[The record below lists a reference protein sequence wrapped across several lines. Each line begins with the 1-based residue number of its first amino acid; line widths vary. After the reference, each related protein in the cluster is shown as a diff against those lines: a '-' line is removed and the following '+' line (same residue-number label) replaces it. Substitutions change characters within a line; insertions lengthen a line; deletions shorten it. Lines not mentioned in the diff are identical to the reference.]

1 MRQLPFSFLEL
12 EGKSACRREKLVR
25 GGRNQKKSEGKV
37 GVSWRPGGK
46 VSLYGRKEPQGRK
59 KSREKGGSKLVT
71 GRKSEPL
78 GEKAPQG
85 AEEIEKNQ
93 RGRWKQAY
101 DWPEK
106 SAPRR
111 EKSFRGG
118 KNGRGGWKQACDL
131 PKKSACRGE
140 ENLRGEKGRMD
151 TGLLL
156 VLKVGVP
163 F

>member
-1 MRQLPFSFLEL
+1 MEASLRLT
-12 EGKSACRREKLVR
+12 
-25 GGRNQKKSEGKV
+25 
-37 GVSWRPGGK
+37 GK
-46 VSLYGRKEPQGRK
+46 VSLQGRKELQGRK
-59 KSREKGGSKLVT
+59 KSRGKGGSKLVT

-106 SAPRR
+106 SA
-111 EKSFRGG
+111 
-118 KNGRGGWKQACDL
+118 
-131 PKKSACRGE
+131 CRGE

>member
-1 MRQLPFSFLEL
+1 M
-12 EGKSACRREKLVR
+12 
-25 GGRNQKKSEGKV
+25 
-37 GVSWRPGGK
+37 
-46 VSLYGRKEPQGRK
+46 
-59 KSREKGGSKLVT
+59 T

-111 EKSFRGG
+111 E
-118 KNGRGGWKQACDL
+118 
-131 PKKSACRGE
+131 